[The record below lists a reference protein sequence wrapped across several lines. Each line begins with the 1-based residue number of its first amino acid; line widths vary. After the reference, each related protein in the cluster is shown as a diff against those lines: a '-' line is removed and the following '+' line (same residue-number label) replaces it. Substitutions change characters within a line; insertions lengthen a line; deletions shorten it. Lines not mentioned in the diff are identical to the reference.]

1 VSEGNTAFLFKII
14 IPNYST
20 NRGNAVGGI
29 TLRSARNTEHK
40 MAVGTIAILGH
51 GNIGTRT
58 DKTQQTNNFLGIN
71 RQTCMTVFNPTCL
84 SRLLPT
90 RELFLSVRTVGDVN
104 GTLIYA
110 YDDDWDRFLLMDITV
125 FPGP

>member
-1 VSEGNTAFLFKII
+1 VLEGNTAIFFKFI

-20 NRGNAVGGI
+20 NRRNAVGSI
-29 TLRSARNTEHK
+29 SLRSARNTENK

-58 DKTQQTNNFLGIN
+58 DKTQQTNNFLGIH
-71 RQTCMTVFNPTCL
+71 RQTCMTTFNSTCL

-90 RELFLSVRTVGDVN
+90 RQLLFLSLLTVGDVN
-104 GTLIYA
+104 GTLMYA
-110 YDDDWDRFLLMDITV
+110 YDDVWDRF
-125 FPGP
+125 